1 MYPIYFN
8 VISYKPVH
16 GNQFTYYIKMYEHIF
31 VATFEHLLSRTS
43 LHVNIKMCP
52 YAFVLK
58 LIQAS
63 EA

>member
-1 MYPIYFN
+1 MLYR
-8 VISYKPVH
+8 ISLFMETSLLITLKCM
-16 GNQFTYYIKMYEHIF
+16 NIIF